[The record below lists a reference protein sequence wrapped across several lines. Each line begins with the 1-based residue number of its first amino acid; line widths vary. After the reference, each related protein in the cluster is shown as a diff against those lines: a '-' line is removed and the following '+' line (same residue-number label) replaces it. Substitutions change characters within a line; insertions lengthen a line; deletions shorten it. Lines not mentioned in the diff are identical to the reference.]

1 VFTRRFDLTN
11 QTIVDVGTVIG
22 HVGETEV
29 RSPFA
34 GMLQSFI
41 AVDGERLTPH
51 QPVAWLRSR

>member
-1 VFTRRFDLTN
+1 VE
-11 QTIVDVGTVIG
+11 VGTVLG
-22 HVGETEV
+22 HVGDIEV